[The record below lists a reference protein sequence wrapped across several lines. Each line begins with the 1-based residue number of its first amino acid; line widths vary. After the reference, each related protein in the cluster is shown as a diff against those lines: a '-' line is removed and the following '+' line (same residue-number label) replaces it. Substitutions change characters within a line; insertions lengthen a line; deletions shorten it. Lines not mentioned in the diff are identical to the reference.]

1 MTWME
6 VALLGPLLL
15 EARPRRVT
23 CVSLLL
29 ASAVAVILATRFLN
43 YLVPCADDRGGSRRA
58 HAGCTLLCGPAF
70 GAHPLC
76 CACAVHAYS
85 DPIASAD

>member
-6 VALLGPLLL
+6 VALLCPLLL

-29 ASAVAVILATRFLN
+29 ASAVAVILATRSPNNWPAIEGALVVPLLDARSRTVAPVPVGPSPHWAGHF
-43 YLVPCADDRGGSRRA
+43 LVP
-58 HAGCTLLCGPAF
+58 
-70 GAHPLC
+70 
-76 CACAVHAYS
+76 
-85 DPIASAD
+85 